1 MANKNVLFTT
11 FPSELTD
18 DQLLDLADIDQE
30 GGYCCQDVILLN
42 HGFWLPTDVV
52 FQERQQ
58 HYLNLF
64 ERVTSPEDDSDE

>member
-1 MANKNVLFTT
+1 MANKNIVFTM

-18 DQLLDLADIDQE
+18 GQLLDLADIDQDNGY
-30 GGYCCQDVILLN
+30 GGQDVILLN
-42 HGFWLPTDVV
+42 HGFWLPTDGV